1 MKKETLLLMVTWT
14 KRILGLIAFLV
25 WGYVIF
31 TISTSDAPFMEQA
44 PYCMGS
50 TMLIFGVL
58 TAAYK
63 GLDYWSVNHPTPKK
77 G

>member
-1 MKKETLLLMVTWT
+1 MNKETLLLTVTWT
-14 KRILGLIAFLV
+14 KRVLGVIAFLLWV
-25 WGYVIF
+25 TVIF
-31 TISTSDAPFMEQA
+31 AIATSAAPFTEQA

-63 GLDYWSVNHPTPKK
+63 GLDYWSLKNKP
-77 G
+77 

>member
-1 MKKETLLLMVTWT
+1 MKKETLMTLITWT
-14 KRILGLIAFLV
+14 KRILGLIAFLL

-31 TISTSDAPFMEQA
+31 TIAQSPAPFIEQA

-50 TMLIFGVL
+50 TMLIFGLL

-63 GLDYWSVNHPTPKK
+63 GLDYLSLKNDQ
-77 G
+77 